1 MRTREQALELV
12 EAAFLQARRKT
23 GSEARQMTLA
33 VLNNRLLQMTDHRFR
48 PQDFGA
54 KDLRAFASLLHP
66 DLRIVGEPNRPA
78 VEWASGSDSAEA
90 GPARPS
96 AAPNNS
102 SDTGPVQSTVGP
114 SVPLQGEAGRV
125 RKDLWMAIMDYSSG
139 RPYIWDAVA
148 GRARIA
154 QVEDEG
160 ALRMPTLTVVELAEW
175 RLSFVEANK
184 GYLQGQALVSA
195 QRWQEQ
201 GLPTTYLPFNL
212 QQRWNKEL
220 TVRVKQRLQDFF
232 SLWNHGV
239 AIDAEEGTGTSRA
252 EAERAALEAEVAAAS
267 DRGDLYSVGALLAQD
282 LSDASP
288 EAAEELLVKVT
299 SAWASTRGVAA
310 DIQSL
315 EDLAGRKETFTAS
328 NLATAFVNALGRL
341 DDLEAALPDGV
352 SDFAFRIRDEV
363 RAIYDVERKS
373 PVDMCRAAVATLD
386 HAVAEVRSAIERFV
400 RTTPAT
406 ASTAAV
412 EVLKY
417 AHRLQ
422 PLVVPAERQFLRDLD
437 ILIGPSFRKLFSAY
451 ERSEAVEVL
460 RRAPEFV
467 ESMRKQR
474 PSPSD
479 PRQRSQIWTELV
491 KPIFEHLGALIEEAT
506 SRGEVAVA
514 PVLALRNPRTKADL
528 SSTNTDIALA
538 FSLVNRGQGHA
549 NDISLR
555 QTGKTN
561 GADLVVIEPAG
572 PFDVP
577 PDGEQVV
584 RLRLRLGASST
595 ELDIPI
601 EWSCQSN
608 SGRIVASADCL
619 HVSQQVTEPDWKAL
633 LNNPPYSLNPIRQ
646 AERLY
651 GRASLL
657 TKLRL
662 AAMAGASHFVW
673 GQKRIGKTSLLQV
686 LAAELSQRDDVTCV
700 LLRMG
705 EVASLHEGQLAHL
718 IAQRLVEKAQAAVQV
733 PAEAE
738 FGASLSRLIPFM
750 EQLMASKGQHKYLVI
765 IDEFDDLDA
774 AFYTGERGKQF
785 VKSLRSISEV
795 GLTFFFVGSERMEA
809 IYSRHQA
816 DLNKWRNIQ
825 LDRIDSRTDCR
836 ALIAEPV
843 ANVIEFSTEA
853 VDFITDFTAGNP
865 FYIHNF
871 CYQVFERCLQEHR
884 TFVDDNDTHA
894 VRDQLLRAL
903 GPTNFSHLWE
913 DNPVLE
919 LEEKRRD
926 SAENCVTLACI
937 AVLGGRYEAVED
949 LAEVQETLPIAVEDR
964 APAAVLRRACERLTR
979 RGVLS
984 VVGSGTARVIS
995 LPIFREWLG
1004 GSAVA
1009 KLLPQWSD
1017 YKEGLR
1023 RTQDQAGSGLEALE
1037 VPDQSAFPISEDDLL
1052 AITPRLVYCGKQKDV
1067 AEIRS
1072 WLRQFDD
1079 DSRIEMA
1086 FQLLRR
1092 VADKGFINEGAKTL
1106 ALNVLEQMIQEK
1118 RRTTGEGKW
1127 QAIKERRDNLALGYF
1142 DSEHKSGGSTA
1153 RELQKILRPGK
1164 LGPAIGLEA
1173 WMRAHLEADALL
1185 VIGDDFAGT
1194 GQTLAE
1200 GMAKF
1205 QAKIDPAIWKR
1216 FVDERRIAVYVMFA
1230 FPEAINRMREAFPG
1244 IDVVAATLLGD
1255 ELRACDEGAGIFA
1268 DEAERRFA
1276 EQVLQQIGRELSPRA
1291 PMGHGGLGALV
1302 VFHNA
1307 APNNSLPIL
1316 WCSGT
1321 VGERP
1326 WKALFQRA

>member
-1 MRTREQALELV
+1 
-12 EAAFLQARRKT
+12 
-23 GSEARQMTLA
+23 MTLA

-54 KDLRAFASLLHP
+54 KDLKAFASLLHP
-66 DLRIVGEPNRPA
+66 YLRLVGEPNRPA
-78 VEWASGSDSAEA
+78 VEWTSASDSTASDSA
-90 GPARPS
+90 PPS
-96 AAPNNS
+96 AAHGNTS
-102 SDTGPVQSTVGP
+102 VTGPTQVAVNP
-114 SVPLQGEAGRV
+114 SAPPQGEAGRV

-139 RPYIWDAVA
+139 RPYIWDASA
-148 GRARIA
+148 GRARVA
-154 QVEDEG
+154 QANDEG
-160 ALRMPTLTVVELAEW
+160 ALRMPTLTMVELAEW
-175 RLSFVEANK
+175 RFSFVEANK
-184 GYLQGQALVSA
+184 GQLQGQALVSA

-201 GLPTTYLPFNL
+201 GLPTTYLPFTL
-212 QQRWNKEL
+212 QQLWNKEL
-220 TVRVKQRLQDFF
+220 ALRVKQRLQDFF
-232 SLWNHGV
+232 SRLNQGG
-239 AIDAEEGTGTSRA
+239 AIDTEEVSASSRA
-252 EAERAALEAEVAAAS
+252 EAERAALEAEVGAAS
-267 DRGDLYSVGALLAQD
+267 DRGDLYSVGALLAQG
-282 LSDASP
+282 LSGAEPD
-288 EAAEELLVKVT
+288 AAEELLAKVT
-299 SAWASTRGVAA
+299 SAWASTRGVAT
-310 DIQSL
+310 DIKSL
-315 EDLAGRKETFTAS
+315 EDLVGRKETFTVS
-328 NLATAFVNALGRL
+328 NLTTAFVNALGRL
-341 DDLEAALPDGV
+341 DDLDAALPEGV

-363 RAIYDVERKS
+363 RSIYDVERKS

-386 HAVAEVRSAIERFV
+386 HAVGEVRSAIERFV
-400 RTTPAT
+400 RTSPAT
-406 ASTAAV
+406 ASAVAV

-437 ILIGPSFRKLFSAY
+437 MLIGPSFRKLFSAY
-451 ERSEAVEVL
+451 ERSDAVEVL
-460 RRAPEFV
+460 RRAPEFL

-474 PSPSD
+474 PSTTD
-479 PRQRSQIWTELV
+479 PRQRSQVWMELV
-491 KPIFEHLGALIEEAT
+491 KPVFDHLETLIEEAT

-514 PVLALRNPRTKADL
+514 PALALRNPRTKADL
-528 SSTNTDIALA
+528 SSTKSDITLA
-538 FSLVNRGQGHA
+538 FTLVNRGQGHA
-549 NDISLR
+549 NDVSLR
-555 QTGKTN
+555 QTGETN
-561 GADLVVIEPAG
+561 GAELAVIEPAG

-584 RLRLRLGASST
+584 RLRLRLGAPIT

-608 SGRIVASADCL
+608 SGRILASADCV
-619 HVSQQVTEPDWKAL
+619 HVSQQVTEPDWRAL
-633 LNNPPYSLNPIRQ
+633 LDNPPYSLNPIRQ
-646 AERLY
+646 PERLY
-651 GRASLL
+651 GRASSLG
-657 TKLRL
+657 KLRL

-738 FGASLSRLIPFM
+738 FGASFSRLIPFM
-750 EQLMASKGQHKYLVI
+750 EELVASKGQHKYLVI

-785 VKSLRSISEV
+785 VKSLRSVSEV

-836 ALIAEPV
+836 ALITEPV
-843 ANVIEFSTEA
+843 INVIEFSSEA

-903 GPTNFSHLWE
+903 GPTNFAHLWE

-919 LEEKRRD
+919 PEEKRRE

-937 AVLGGRYEAVED
+937 AVLGGRYEAVEE
-949 LAEVQETLPIAVEDR
+949 LAEAQETLPIAAEDR
-964 APAAVLRRACERLTR
+964 ASATVLRRASERLAR

-1004 GSAVA
+1004 GSAIA
-1009 KLLPQWSD
+1009 RLLPQWSD
-1017 YKEGLR
+1017 YKESLR
-1023 RTQDQAGSGLEALE
+1023 RTQDQAGPEREAIE
-1037 VPDQSAFPISEDDLL
+1037 ATEQGAFPISEDDLL

-1127 QAIKERRDNLALGYF
+1127 QVVKERRDNLALGYF
-1142 DSEHKSGGSTA
+1142 DAEHKSGGSTA

-1173 WMRAHLEADALL
+1173 WMRTHLEADALL
-1185 VIGDDFAGT
+1185 VIADDFAGT
-1194 GQTLAE
+1194 GQTLVE

-1205 QAKIDPAIWKR
+1205 QAKIDPGIWNR
-1216 FVDERRIAVYVMFA
+1216 FVDEKRIAVYVMFA
-1230 FPEAINRMREAFPG
+1230 FPEAIAKVRKAFPG
-1244 IDVVAATLLGD
+1244 IEVVAATVLGD
-1255 ELRACDEGAGIFA
+1255 ELRACDEAAGIFA

-1276 EQVLQQIGRELSPRA
+1276 EQVLQQIGRELSPTA
-1291 PMGHGGLGALV
+1291 PMGHGGQGALV
-1302 VFHNA
+1302 IFHNA
-1307 APNNSLPIL
+1307 APNNSLPIF

>member
-1 MRTREQALELV
+1 MPRQNARQAHGEQQLRTREQALELV

-23 GSEARQMTLA
+23 GSESRQMTLA

-54 KDLRAFASLLHP
+54 KDLRAFAALLHP
-66 DLRIVGEPNRPA
+66 DLRLAGEPGRPA
-78 VEWASGSDSAEA
+78 VEWHSADDPAERASS
-90 GPARPS
+90 RPS
-96 AAPNNS
+96 ATQGTTPAPA
-102 SDTGPVQSTVGP
+102 PIPSTAVSP
-114 SVPLQGEAGRV
+114 PLAQGDAVRV
-125 RKDLWMAIMDYSSG
+125 RKDLWLAIMDYSSG
-139 RPYIWDAVA
+139 RPYVWDAGA
-148 GRARIA
+148 GRARPA
-154 QVEDEG
+154 QSEDAG
-160 ALRMPTLTVVELAEW
+160 ADRMPTLTMVELAEW
-175 RLSFVEANK
+175 RLSFVQANK
-184 GYLQGQALVSA
+184 VNLQGQALASA

-212 QQRWNKEL
+212 QQRWNNEL

-232 SLWNHGV
+232 SQISQGAV
-239 AIDAEEGTGTSRA
+239 IDAEEGSGSSRA
-252 EAERAALEAEVAAAS
+252 EAERSALQAEVAAAS
-267 DRGDLYSVGALLAQD
+267 DRGDAYSVGALLAQG
-282 LSDASP
+282 LSGGSH
-288 EAAEELLVKVT
+288 EATEELLANVI
-299 SAWASTRGVAA
+299 SAWASTRGLAP
-310 DIQSL
+310 DIKSL
-315 EDLAGRKETFTAS
+315 EDLAIRKETFTVS
-328 NLATAFVNALGRL
+328 NLATAFVNTLSQL
-341 DDLEAALPDGV
+341 DDLDTALPAGV

-363 RAIYDVERKS
+363 KAIYEVDRKS
-373 PVDMCRAAVATLD
+373 PLDMCRAAVATLD
-386 HAVAEVRSAIERFV
+386 HALGEVRSAIDRFL

-406 ASTAAV
+406 ASAAAV
-412 EVLKY
+412 EVLKF

-437 ILIGPSFRKLFSAY
+437 ILIGPSFRRLFSAY
-451 ERSEAVEVL
+451 ERSADIEVL

-467 ESMRKQR
+467 ESVRKQR
-474 PSPSD
+474 PSASD

-491 KPIFEHLGALIEEAT
+491 KPVFEHLESLIEEAT

-514 PVLALRNPRTKADL
+514 PILALRNPRTKADL
-528 SSTNTDIALA
+528 SKVNTDITLA

-549 NDISLR
+549 NDVSLR
-555 QTGKTN
+555 LAGETDGIEL
-561 GADLVVIEPAG
+561 GVIEPAG
-572 PFDVP
+572 PFDVS

-584 RLRLRLGASST
+584 RLRLRLSTSSE

-608 SGRIVASADCL
+608 SGKIVASADCL
-619 HVSQQVTEPDWKAL
+619 HVSQQVTQPDWKAL

-646 AERLY
+646 PERLY
-651 GRASLL
+651 GRASTL

-718 IAQRLVEKAQAAVQV
+718 IAQRLVGKAPATMIV

-738 FGASLSRLIPFM
+738 FGASLSRLITFV
-750 EQLMASKGQHKYLVI
+750 EQLLAATGQHKYLVI

-843 ANVIEFSTEA
+843 ANVIEFSPGA

-919 LEEKRRD
+919 PDEKRRA
-926 SAENCVTLACI
+926 SAENCVALTCI
-937 AVLGGRYEAVED
+937 AVLGGRYEAIEE
-949 LAEVQETLPIAVEDR
+949 LAEVEETLPIAAEDR
-964 APAAVLRRACERLTR
+964 APTAVLRRACERLTQ

-984 VVGSGTARVIS
+984 VAGSGTARVIN

-1009 KLLPQWSD
+1009 KLLPRSGYAGRRIGPAPAPAWKYSKHPIRARFPSQRMTYSRSLLVWSIV
-1017 YKEGLR
+1017 GNR
-1023 RTQDQAGSGLEALE
+1023 RT
-1037 VPDQSAFPISEDDLL
+1037 
-1052 AITPRLVYCGKQKDV
+1052 
-1067 AEIRS
+1067 
-1072 WLRQFDD
+1072 
-1079 DSRIEMA
+1079 
-1086 FQLLRR
+1086 
-1092 VADKGFINEGAKTL
+1092 
-1106 ALNVLEQMIQEK
+1106 
-1118 RRTTGEGKW
+1118 
-1127 QAIKERRDNLALGYF
+1127 
-1142 DSEHKSGGSTA
+1142 
-1153 RELQKILRPGK
+1153 
-1164 LGPAIGLEA
+1164 
-1173 WMRAHLEADALL
+1173 
-1185 VIGDDFAGT
+1185 
-1194 GQTLAE
+1194 
-1200 GMAKF
+1200 
-1205 QAKIDPAIWKR
+1205 
-1216 FVDERRIAVYVMFA
+1216 
-1230 FPEAINRMREAFPG
+1230 
-1244 IDVVAATLLGD
+1244 
-1255 ELRACDEGAGIFA
+1255 
-1268 DEAERRFA
+1268 
-1276 EQVLQQIGRELSPRA
+1276 SPRSVLGFGNSTTTVASKWHSSYSVESRRKASSTKVPRRWRSA
-1291 PMGHGGLGALV
+1291 PW
-1302 VFHNA
+1302 
-1307 APNNSLPIL
+1307 S
-1316 WCSGT
+1316 
-1321 VGERP
+1321 R
-1326 WKALFQRA
+1326 